1 MGDRQGRD
9 QCIARARER
18 GQLILVGGLILAI
31 ILISLALILN
41 SAIFTENL
49 ATRSGVD
56 TTDAT
61 AFRASTT
68 QATAGAMRLAN
79 YGSPEAPYADRK
91 AGVEANLSAWQE
103 LQVNHRAVN
112 GEIATAR
119 DPSMTEGVR
128 VSQRTADELDPAD
141 PDVIYELNP
150 LGLTGQNWLVAKD
163 VKTRHFSLSLQR
175 SSLPL
180 GDVDSLLNLLVG
192 IIDALID
199 PEETFSVHIEDADG
213 HEWRIFVYRA
223 AGNTDQVNVTVAAN
237 TGGSWTHVGTCSQTA
252 PQLDVNIT
260 DGTISGTAGEEACP
274 ALEFMDDVDPPYDIY
289 YVNGDDVIG
298 THGFIAN
305 KSETTFRDD
314 VEAENQGLLDAL
326 GGLPLIGDILETH
339 IYYDDPANG
348 DPYTTTA
355 VYDTE
360 VDVSLRTERLTYEG
374 AVLVAPGEP
383 DYET

>member
-1 MGDRQGRD
+1 MLL
-9 QCIARARER
+9 IA
-18 GQLILVGGLILAI
+18 
-31 ILISLALILN
+31 LALILN
-41 SAIFTENL
+41 TAIFTENL
-49 ATRSGVD
+49 ASRSNVD
-56 TTDAT
+56 TNDAIEL
-61 AFRASTT
+61 RTT
-68 QATAGAMRLAN
+68 TKEATTGAMRLGN
-79 YGSPEAPYADRK
+79 YGAAEAPYADRK
-91 AGVEANLSAWQE
+91 AGVKANLSTWQE
-103 LQVNHRAVN
+103 LQANHRAVN
-112 GEIATAR
+112 GETATAR
-119 DPSMTEGVR
+119 NPLMTEGVR
-128 VSQRTADELDPAD
+128 VSQRAAGELDPAD

-150 LGLTGQNWLVAKD
+150 LGLTGQTWLVAKD

-180 GDVDSLLNLLVG
+180 GNVDSLLDLLAG

-213 HEWRIFVYRA
+213 HEWRVFVYRA
-223 AGNTDQVNVTVAAN
+223 AANTDQVNVTVAAN
-237 TGGSWTHVGTCSQTA
+237 TGGGWTHVGTCSQST

-260 DGTISGTAGEEACP
+260 DGTISGAAGEEACP
-274 ALEFMDDVDPPYDIY
+274 ALEFMDDVNPPYDIY

-326 GGLPLIGDILETH
+326 GGLLGISDILETH
-339 IYYDDPANG
+339 TYYDDPANG

-360 VDVSLRTERLTYEG
+360 VDVYLQTRQLTYEG
-374 AVLVAPGEP
+374 AILVAPGEP
-383 DYET
+383 DYEQ